1 MTSPHHPPA
10 DRDLRAHA
18 ARRAEVLAL
27 LDDADGLDDAD
38 AFVDTI
44 VPVEIGAAGPRRS
57 GAPRRGFL
65 VRHRVPLIAAASV
78 AAVAAGVAV
87 ALPHGD
93 VRPHRGSTAA
103 SVAASPSPAASTSKL
118 SELSRNMLAVPADR
132 AMPEPLARKFVADCV
147 RTVPNPEGR
156 PQTEMAERFR
166 PYLAVRT
173 ARPGRPDEYFAIAV
187 DDRARFVGCGGE
199 ADPTSIPSPE
209 GDPRDT
215 TWIDGPVDYGGGG
228 GNSLAG
234 NWTTSAWGRYTGAV
248 SRITMDVGRGEQDA
262 LMAGG
267 VWYVSAS
274 SRRPNE
280 PVNDDERLRAYDAS
294 GALLWDFVPGTARS
308 ADDCVHT
315 PDGRTPSASPHDANG
330 PKDLPKCRQAT
341 RWAPGDPQAR

>member
-44 VPVEIGAAGPRRS
+44 VPVEIAAAGARRS
-57 GAPRRGFL
+57 GASRRGL
-65 VRHRVPLIAAASV
+65 LARHRVPLIAAASV
-78 AAVAAGVAV
+78 AAVVAGVAV
-87 ALPHGD
+87 ALPD
-93 VRPHRGSTAA
+93 SDARPHRGST
-103 SVAASPSPAASTSKL
+103 AASPSPAASTSML
-118 SELSRNMLAVPADR
+118 PELSRNLLPVPADR
-132 AMPEPLARKFVADCV
+132 AMSEPLARKFVADCV

-156 PQTEMAERFR
+156 PQTELAEKFR

-173 ARPGRPDEYFAIAV
+173 PRSGRPDEYFAIAV

-199 ADPTSIPSPE
+199 ADPTSVPSPE

-280 PVNDDERLRAYDAS
+280 PVNNDDRLRAYDAS
-294 GALLWDFVPGTARS
+294 GALLWDFVPGKARS
-308 ADDCVHT
+308 ADDCVRT
-315 PDGRTPSASPHDANG
+315 PDGRTLSASPHDANA
-330 PKDLPKCRQAT
+330 PTEPPKCRQAM
-341 RWAPGDPQAR
+341 RWTPGDPQGR